1 MKKISVM
8 LILLASLVLLSN
20 VASARCWRRV
30 NRWGV
35 VKVRCVSGGW
45 WGRPGWHRCG
55 RRCRRRARR
64 WAWRH
69 PVYRN
74 SIRFTW

>member
-45 WGRPGWHRCG
+45 
-55 RRCRRRARR
+55 
-64 WAWRH
+64 
-69 PVYRN
+69 
-74 SIRFTW
+74 